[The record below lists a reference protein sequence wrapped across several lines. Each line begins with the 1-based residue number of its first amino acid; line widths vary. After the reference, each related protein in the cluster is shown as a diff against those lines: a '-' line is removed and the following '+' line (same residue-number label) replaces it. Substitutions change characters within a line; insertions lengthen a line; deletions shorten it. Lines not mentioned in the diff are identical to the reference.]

1 MMKMVRT
8 RNAVLL
14 RTRKTELAPSTDAA
28 REPDPDQP
36 AYFQT
41 GGVRDIRSKRDHPAD
56 TFVAAHVWQ
65 FDFRYRVAVWSG
77 CGAGFGV

>member
-1 MMKMVRT
+1 MRLT
-8 RNAVLL
+8 NRIPTNAPTF
-14 RTRKTELAPSTDAA
+14 RPAA
-28 REPDPDQP
+28 
-36 AYFQT
+36 
-41 GGVRDIRSKRDHPAD
+41 SKRDHPAD